1 LEDTIEGEWQAIR
14 EELKGDER
22 LQESLEDDDFEVA
35 VSEVDRDPYG
45 IVVLKGESDE

>member
-1 LEDTIEGEWQAIR
+1 MEDTVAGEWQAVR
-14 EELKGDER
+14 EEGKGEKE
-22 LQESLEDDDFEVA
+22 LQEALADDAFEVA